1 MLCEV
6 ETNRFSD
13 YLPLYQSGD
22 ATLGSDEYSIRTCI
36 AFLDRVLGGST
47 KDAKYLWIFCYPF
60 CFCFF
65 LAAGNWPRAAAKI
78 RCLRGIPRGICAA
91 IPGTAS

>member
-22 ATLGSDEYSIRTCI
+22 ATLGSDEYSQYDVYSCTYIDYSCRYLGTSKGD
-36 AFLDRVLGGST
+36 LDRPWYQVSGS
-47 KDAKYLWIFCYPF
+47 
-60 CFCFF
+60 
-65 LAAGNWPRAAAKI
+65 R
-78 RCLRGIPRGICAA
+78 
-91 IPGTAS
+91 